1 MEKNK
6 NLNKITILSRAKIK
20 KNCLYLMEIIFVWLT
35 SRYYENVI
43 IYYIFKYMFFI
54 MARRQKNI
62 INSIRSYITIFSCL
76 TYDLLNKTFF
86 VMFIF

>member
-6 NLNKITILSRAKIK
+6 NLNKTTILSRAKIK

-54 MARRQKNI
+54 IARRQKNI